1 MILCNSKHARMGA
14 TRFQEQSNKT
24 TNESSNDRLDPG
36 NHKMSMIMEK
46 KNVPTIE
53 GKTKIPLLEVI
64 CGSIDF
70 FI

>member
-1 MILCNSKHARMGA
+1 MGA